1 MKKYDVIVVGGGG
14 GVKVGRP
21 VGDLGL
27 KVAFIEK
34 GPLGG
39 TCLNRGCIPSKMLIH
54 VADVASV
61 IRDAHRFD
69 IHVDS
74 NFTVDFEKLVTRV
87 SKEIDAEAASP
98 LPLYEAH
105 QNVDLYRHEAKF
117 ISNKVLEVNGEGIT
131 ADKIFLAVGGR
142 SQVPPIKGLDGTPYM
157 TSESFLRNTKKPKKL
172 IVIGGGYIA
181 AELGYFYAALGVE
194 THFIVREMMLRA
206 EDTEVRQEFER
217 AFADQFPVH
226 FGYRPQEVSYE
237 GGEFSVLCTNDDG
250 IKKEFIGDA
259 LLVAT
264 GIKPWTDQLGIENT
278 DIALDKK
285 GFIKV
290 DDYLRTNVEGVW
302 AFGDCIGRYLFRH
315 TVNFEGDYLF
325 RTIFSDP
332 LDEAIDYRPVPH
344 AVFTHPQVA
353 GVGKTEDQLKAEG
366 ADYVVG
372 LNHYK
377 DSAMGMALLSEYGF
391 VKLLFCGKSRKL
403 LGAHIVG
410 DEASNM
416 VHMLIAYQNMN
427 ATLDDILN
435 TIYIHP
441 ALPEIVRN
449 AARKAAV
456 RFIERE
462 KVGP

>member
-1 MKKYDVIVVGGGG
+1 MKKYDVIVIGGGG

-21 VGDLGL
+21 VGDLGY

-54 VADVASV
+54 VADVATG

-69 IHVDS
+69 IQVNTD
-74 NFTVDFEKLVTRV
+74 FTVDFEKLVTRV
-87 SKEIDAEAASP
+87 SREIDKEAASS

-105 QNVDLYRHEAKF
+105 PNVDLYPYEAKF
-117 ISNKVLEVNGEGIT
+117 LSNKVLEVNGEEIT

-142 SQVPPIKGLDGTPYM
+142 SHVPPIKGLEDTPYM
-157 TSESFLRNTKKPKKL
+157 TSEGFLRNTKKPKKL
-172 IVIGGGYIA
+172 MVIGGGYIA

-194 THFIVREMMLRA
+194 THFIVRELMLRS

-217 AFADQFPVH
+217 AFSDQFPVH
-226 FGYRPQEVSYE
+226 FGYRPQEVSYDD
-237 GGEFSVLCTNDDG
+237 GEFTVRCTNDEG
-250 IKKEFIGDA
+250 EEKNFTGDA

-264 GIKPWTDQLGIENT
+264 GIKPWTDKLGIENT

-290 DDYLRTNVEGVW
+290 DDYLRTNVEGIW

-315 TVNFEGDYLF
+315 TVNFEGEYLY
-325 RTIFSDP
+325 RTLFADP
-332 LDEAIDYRPVPH
+332 KDEAIDYKPVPH

-353 GVGKTEDQLKAEG
+353 GVGKTEDQLKAE
-366 ADYVVG
+366 AVDYVVG

-377 DSAMGMALLSEYGF
+377 DSAMGMALLSRYGF

-416 VHMLIAYQNMN
+416 IHMLIAYQNMN
-427 ATLDDILN
+427 ATLEDILE

-441 ALPEIVRN
+441 ALPEVVRN

-456 RFIERE
+456 NFSEKE
-462 KVGP
+462 KVRA